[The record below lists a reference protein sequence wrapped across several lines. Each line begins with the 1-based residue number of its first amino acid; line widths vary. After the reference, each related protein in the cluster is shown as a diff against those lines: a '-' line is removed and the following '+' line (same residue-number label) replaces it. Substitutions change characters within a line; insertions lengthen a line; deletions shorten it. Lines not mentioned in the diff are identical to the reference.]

1 MRIFIVALATA
12 LLTVPAYPQ
21 AQMGAGAG
29 KAADRAPP
37 PPPPDER
44 QKKKDEKAFNDAV
57 SRIPP
62 PDKKYDPWG
71 VVRGNGNR

>member
-1 MRIFIVALATA
+1 MRIFVVALAIVMLA
-12 LLTVPAYPQ
+12 MPAH

-29 KAADRAPP
+29 KPADRAPP

-57 SRIPP
+57 SRIPA